1 VSLLKGRGSSAL
13 FACKYGSE
21 ILRSLKGMA
30 QIVGNGQLCVRCEYV
45 SKNVSIWLNSKCLI

>member
-21 ILRSLKGMA
+21 ILCSLKVMA
-30 QIVGNGQLCVRCEYV
+30 QIVGNGQLCVRCEYFF
-45 SKNVSIWLNSKCLI
+45 

>member
-1 VSLLKGRGSSAL
+1 VSLLKGRGSSSNSA

-30 QIVGNGQLCVRCEYV
+30 QIVGNGQ
-45 SKNVSIWLNSKCLI
+45 